1 MPEWL
6 KNTVLKRP
14 LGSVMLPAIITMI
27 VLSYATLSL
36 VQIQAAGLAEA
47 ANHAEK
53 LKSEHLFLAGI
64 EFSYALLN
72 NGQSPATNGDRTLGS
87 GNINVTANPSTESV
101 TVKGEVPK
109 AKKQGTANMSF
120 SKSCIVIDDN
130 YVFLFGNAFGDIQ
143 NIHIRKTCHNKFIIN
158 KMYVTWTNSNL
169 AQKVTKIDLDSAIYY
184 DAFHD
189 PPTGSPV
196 GGANSGVLIDINDIT
211 ITDANEHTFGYV
223 RLQYPENGA
232 PPPGTV
238 FTIRLDFQDGSSKTK
253 D

>member
-87 GNINVTANPSTESV
+87 GNINVTANPSTENV
-101 TVKGEVPK
+101 TVKGEVLRPK
-109 AKKQGTANMSF
+109 NRGQRTCPSARVASSLMTITF
-120 SKSCIVIDDN
+120 F
-130 YVFLFGNAFGDIQ
+130 FLAT
-143 NIHIRKTCHNKFIIN
+143 R
-158 KMYVTWTNSNL
+158 
-169 AQKVTKIDLDSAIYY
+169 SAI
-184 DAFHD
+184 FK
-189 PPTGSPV
+189 
-196 GGANSGVLIDINDIT
+196 
-211 ITDANEHTFGYV
+211 TFTF
-223 RLQYPENGA
+223 E
-232 PPPGTV
+232 
-238 FTIRLDFQDGSSKTK
+238 K
-253 D
+253 